1 MSSYSPSLY
10 QSCGSF
16 RCPVPNGYRFSACS
30 VLDSCECDILSNSFE
45 AADKFRWL
53 ILHGTSTCTISIIR
67 IEFLNNGEDFTYN
80 NIAPAGWSLGELC
93 AGITCACLPTLR
105 PLLFRVV
112 SPKLGSFNLTKRKA
126 SMANL
131 IRAGSI
137 RLKSKSSSVSEP
149 ANNSATQNSERSL
162 GTADEEAENRGQLS
176 SFTSSDD
183 GHLVSEDRSQV
194 FRNVM

>member
-1 MSSYSPSLY
+1 M
-10 QSCGSF
+10 
-16 RCPVPNGYRFSACS
+16 
-30 VLDSCECDILSNSFE
+30 
-45 AADKFRWL
+45 
-53 ILHGTSTCTISIIR
+53 HGISTCTISIIR
-67 IEFLNNGEDFTYN
+67 IEFLNNGEDFTFN

-126 SMANL
+126 SMVHL
-131 IRAGSI
+131 LRAGST

-149 ANNSATQNSERSL
+149 VKESAAHNSERSL
-162 GTADEEAENRGQLS
+162 GTVDEESGNHGRPLS
-176 SFTSSDD
+176 TCASSDD
-183 GHLVSEDRSQV
+183 GQLVSEDRSQV

>member
-1 MSSYSPSLY
+1 MR
-10 QSCGSF
+10 G
-16 RCPVPNGYRFSACS
+16 
-30 VLDSCECDILSNSFE
+30 I
-45 AADKFRWL
+45 
-53 ILHGTSTCTISIIR
+53 STCTISIIR
-67 IEFLNNGEDFTYN
+67 IEFLNNGEDFTFN

-126 SMANL
+126 SMAHL
-131 IRAGSI
+131 LRAGST

-149 ANNSATQNSERSL
+149 VNGSAIRNSERSL
-162 GTADEEAENRGQLS
+162 GTVDEESGNNGQLS
-176 SFTSSDD
+176 TCASSDD
-183 GHLVSEDRSQV
+183 GQLVSEDRSQV